1 MHSARDVSERTV
13 GEAVPD
19 PPAAD
24 VRFTVLGPLELL
36 RDGFDVAPSTPKVL
50 QLLALLV
57 MHPNRVVQV
66 DTMVQELWE
75 NAPPKTVRTTLHT
88 YIYHLRRCI
97 EENELAP
104 SGAVTVLERK
114 PPGYVLR
121 IDPGQVDV
129 FEFHQLQ
136 REARELQAQG
146 RNTEAAQTYRT
157 ALALWSGPP
166 LSNVPCGSILTAS
179 RVELLE
185 QRRSAL
191 HQRIEADIA
200 SGRHHELIGELR
212 SLTTRNPLDEALHGQ
227 LMLALGRS
235 GRRSDALRVYR
246 DFRSQLAGELG
257 VEPADEL
264 QTLHQNL
271 LTEGEARLRP
281 GGPHPGRPAAAP
293 TGEMRHDA

>member
-1 MHSARDVSERTV
+1 MHSARDVPERTV
-13 GEAVPD
+13 GDATADTPAV
-19 PPAAD
+19 D

-36 RDGFDVAPSTPKVL
+36 RDGLNVAPSTPKVL

-75 NAPPKTVRTTLHT
+75 NDPPKTVRTTLHT

-121 IDPGQVDV
+121 IAPDQVDI
-129 FEFHQLQ
+129 FEFQHLH
-136 REARELQAQG
+136 REARDLQAQG
-146 RNTEAAQTYRT
+146 RHADASRTYRA

-166 LSNVPCGSILTAS
+166 LSNVPCGSVLTAS

-200 SGRHHELIGELR
+200 SGGHHELIGELR
-212 SLTTRNPLDEALHGQ
+212 SLATRNPLDEALHGQ

-246 DFRSQLAGELG
+246 DIRSQLADELG

-264 QTLHQNL
+264 QTLHQHL

-281 GGPHPGRPAAAP
+281 GGPYPRRLAAAP